1 VCGDNIIIIRRV
13 CINKMNHTKT
23 FHLVVEINQTLL
35 EGLVDTNMSMSI
47 VAISVVRE
55 LGIMHLVLGHET
67 FKTTFA
73 MLT

>member
-1 VCGDNIIIIRRV
+1 
-13 CINKMNHTKT
+13 MNHRKT
-23 FHLVVEINQTLL
+23 LHLVVEINQTLL

-47 VAISVVRE
+47 MAISVVRE

-67 FKTTFA
+67 FKTTFV